1 MDIKSHWENIYK
13 NKKID
18 EVSWYQETPH
28 DSVELINKFS
38 KNNQDAIIDVGC
50 GKGFL
55 ADNLIKLN
63 YTKITLLDISINAIN
78 TINDRL
84 KDKNL
89 SFIESNILDFM
100 TEKKFDI
107 WHDRAVFHFIKNEK
121 EVKKYISLCNDYINL
136 NGILI
141 IGTFAEDGP
150 IKCSGLKI
158 CRYSIQNL
166 TDLFK
171 ENFNLI
177 HKKEVKHVTPFSTI
191 QKFNF
196 CVFKKMV
203 K

>member
-171 ENFNLI
+171 ENFTLI

>member
-13 NKKID
+13 TKKID

-28 DSVELINKFS
+28 DSIELINKFS
-38 KNNQDAIIDVGC
+38 KNNQDTIIDVGC